1 MLILVGTVQYW
12 GTLLGK
18 HVLMIQQTNFHWDRS
33 LVGSVIFTERWTIFI
48 GFLDKLHSLKGNDWS
63 YYLFFFLGGGIT
75 FFLCSRP
82 IHNGSHSQIFEITF
96 FFSLE
101 TKIDRG
107 TQFAEKRTIT
117 ITIFTTFLVKI
128 WLNFEKYLVKIVNRG
143 SIDPQKVLFNIFGE
157 KKYGPNPV

>member
-1 MLILVGTVQYW
+1 MKNIWWKLSIEVQLIPWRCYLTFLEKKNMDP
-12 GTLLGK
+12 TL
-18 HVLMIQQTNFHWDRS
+18 F
-33 LVGSVIFTERWTIFI
+33 
-48 GFLDKLHSLKGNDWS
+48 KGEWLIV
-63 YYLFFFLGGGIT
+63 LFFFFWGGGGIT
-75 FFLCSRP
+75 FFLCNRP

-143 SIDPQKVLFNIFGE
+143 SIDPLKVLFNIFGE